1 MKRFWLTV
9 LFFIIASAILIFG
22 FRQKSLHTTEP
33 ALRGI
38 LNLSDDDL
46 SSGNFVL
53 EGQWEFYWSQL
64 LRPGDPPKF
73 TPSYANIPSL
83 WNNIELNG
91 TPLTT
96 DGYATYKLKVILP
109 QKRPELGL
117 KIFDTYCS
125 YRFYI
130 NDRLVAQNGRPAA
143 SKAEAIPF
151 WNTKTV
157 AVPADTDTLELTMQ
171 VANFWHSKGGVY
183 KAPVLSEMKQLLHA
197 NDIDWGMDVFLTGC
211 IFMSGLLFFGL
222 YLFAKHD
229 RSILYF
235 SIFCLIYC
243 YRIIGTEPYIFHG
256 LVSNISWFVTIRL
269 EYVSLAMSVAFFI
282 LYMQHLYPEETN
294 NTLVKILFWICV
306 IYTVIITVAPVKLF
320 TAILPVYLLAMFF
333 YIGYAFYV
341 FAMASRHS
349 RNGSDYAFLSSGVA
363 LILFFTINLNYF
375 GVIYPMKAAIFT
387 GYIVFLFLQSLI
399 LSYRVSFRLKK
410 AAHDAQQGLKAKSEF
425 LSTMSHEIRTP
436 LNAVIG
442 MSNMLLHDNPRKDQ
456 KENLEVLSFSANNLM
471 SLVNDILDFSKL
483 DASQMRFEQIEMDLR
498 QIGEN
503 IIRAQQ
509 SYAAEKGIRLKYEAD
524 ENLPLAVAGD
534 PTRLTQVINNLV
546 HNAIKFTNE
555 GWVRLSI
562 LRDGQTDENEVS
574 VRVIV
579 EDTGIGIAQE
589 QQRMIFD
596 RFTQADSSTSRSYGG
611 TGLGLAICK
620 KILELQG
627 IVLHVKSEPGG
638 GSVFWFVQTFP
649 VATSP
654 ASGRLAEA
662 TLSSFSD
669 KPLHGCHILLVED
682 NVFNTMVAKSI
693 LGEFGAT
700 IDTALNG
707 TEAVEKFDPAIHHVI
722 LMDLN
727 MPVMDG
733 YEATRRIKEKYPS
746 VPIIALTA
754 TTPEE
759 VHAKKASADFAD
771 VVSKPFNPDSL
782 CRSIMMQT
790 NRLR

>member
-33 ALRGI
+33 ALRGV
-38 LNLSDDDL
+38 LNLSDDDI

-64 LRPGDPPKF
+64 LRPGDRPKF
-73 TPSYANIPSL
+73 TPSYTNIPSL

-91 TPLTT
+91 APLTA
-96 DGYATYKLKVILP
+96 DGYATYKLEVILP

-130 NDRLVAQNGRPAA
+130 NDKLVAENGKPAA

-157 AVPADTDTLELTMQ
+157 AVPANTDTLDLTMQ

-183 KAPVLSEMKQLLHA
+183 KAPVLSEMKRLLQA
-197 NDIDWGMDVFLTGC
+197 NDIDWGMNVFLTGC

-269 EYVSLAMSVAFFI
+269 EYVSLALSVAFFI

-320 TAILPVYLLAMFF
+320 TAILPVYLLSMFF

-341 FAMASRHS
+341 FAMASRHG

-442 MSNMLLHDNPRKDQ
+442 MSNMLLHDNPRQDQ

-483 DASQMRFEQIEMDLR
+483 DASQMRFEHIEIDLR

-503 IIRAQQ
+503 IIKAQRN
-509 SYAAEKGIRLKYEAD
+509 YAAEKNIRLKYEAD
-524 ENLPLAVAGD
+524 ENLPLAVIGD

-546 HNAIKFTNE
+546 HNAIKFTKE

-562 LRDGQTDENEVS
+562 LMAGQEYENKVS

-589 QQRMIFD
+589 QQNMIFD

-620 KILELQG
+620 KILELQD

-649 VATSP
+649 IAMSP
-654 ASGRLAEA
+654 VLSRLAEA
-662 TLSSFSD
+662 KLFSLSD

-700 IDTALNG
+700 IDTVLNG

-759 VHAKKASADFAD
+759 VHAKTASADFAD